1 MSIKFGQCKA
11 WNICVLNMKNIF
23 HYLSTTITFPG
34 NFRTKMKTDS
44 FLWCQGRHPYSYC
57 HAKHHLDVFLSAHLS
72 TFEKFK
78 PSTHKVLQ
86 KHKPFN
92 NQWCIKNILILNFK
106 RNHMGSQPKNEKILK
121 ESKNKT
127 LYYYEITSTSSN
139 KLMIK
144 EVSYKNKFKK
154 K

>member
-1 MSIKFGQCKA
+1 
-11 WNICVLNMKNIF
+11 
-23 HYLSTTITFPG
+23 
-34 NFRTKMKTDS
+34 
-44 FLWCQGRHPYSYC
+44 
-57 HAKHHLDVFLSAHLS
+57 
-72 TFEKFK
+72 
-78 PSTHKVLQ
+78 
-86 KHKPFN
+86 
-92 NQWCIKNILILNFK
+92 
-106 RNHMGSQPKNEKILK
+106 MGSQPKNEKILK